1 MMNFVRD
8 IRGKIKITHVII
20 IWLIVNLASAFFSQ
34 LYSDEAYYTLFSHQL
49 AFGYFDHPPMIAL
62 IIRIGS
68 FIFNNELGVRII
80 SVISIS
86 TALFFIYK
94 LANVDKPVLFLA
106 AVFSI
111 FGLNVLGFLALP
123 DSPLL
128 LFAVLFFLIYKR
140 FLLKESLSNSILLG
154 LVMSAMLYSKYHGIL
169 IILFTVISNLR
180 LLRSGKF
187 WLAAIL
193 GIVLFI
199 PHLFWQY
206 NNDFV
211 SVSYHIFERS
221 ASYYKFSFTYE
232 YLFGQILYYGPFS
245 AIFMFIASI
254 KYKHSNLFDK
264 ALKWNLWGIL
274 IFFLLSSLKGRVEVN
289 WTLPIIIP
297 LLIFFLRYSVAKP
310 VFTRWFYILAVPVIV
325 MISLLRLEIV
335 YPVFNL
341 KVDRIEDFRG
351 HQEFGKE
358 IIKKS
363 KGFPIITNSYQEAG
377 LVSFYTNI
385 FAPSININGRRN
397 QFDLWHAD
405 DTLRFKK
412 VAYVNNFLAEGVK
425 IENPEYKDY
434 RITFID
440 SLPVMNDIFIT
451 TKPGKL
457 SVKHNEKI
465 KIKVLLSSTKAPENY
480 RDAGNY
486 KTRLNAGLYNE
497 ENLLIENV
505 CKSPV
510 NLILKENNG
519 EYNFQFEAPAEKGQY
534 QIEISLK
541 TSGLGEWNTK
551 KMVRLTV
558 N

>member
-1 MMNFVRD
+1 MNFVGD
-8 IRGKIKITHVII
+8 IMGKIKITHVVI
-20 IWLIVNLASAFFSQ
+20 IWLTVNLASAFFSL
-34 LYSDEAYYTLFSHQL
+34 LYSDEAYYTLFSNQL

-68 FIFNNELGVRII
+68 FIFKNELGIRII
-80 SVISIS
+80 SVILIS

-94 LANVDKPVLFLA
+94 LADVDKPVLFLA

-128 LFAVLFFLIYKR
+128 LSIVLFFLIYKR
-140 FLLKESLSNSILLG
+140 FLLKESLLNSILLG
-154 LVMSAMLYSKYHGIL
+154 LIMSTMLYSKYHGIL

-180 LLRSGKF
+180 LLRSEKF

-193 GIVLFI
+193 GIILFI
-199 PHLFWQY
+199 PHLLWQY

-211 SVSYHIFERS
+211 SVSYHFFERS
-221 ASYYKFSFTYE
+221 ASYYEFSFTYE
-232 YLFGQILYYGPFS
+232 YLFGQILFYGPFA
-245 AIFMFIASI
+245 AIFMFFAAI
-254 KYKHSNLFDK
+254 KYKQSNLFDK
-264 ALKWNLWGIL
+264 ALIWNLWGIL

-325 MISLLRLEIV
+325 MIIMIRLEII

-341 KVDRIEDFRG
+341 NVDRIDDFRG

-363 KGFPIITNSYQEAG
+363 KGFPVITNSYQKAG
-377 LVSFYTNI
+377 LITFYTNT
-385 FAPSININGRRN
+385 FVPSINVNGRRN

-405 DTLRFKK
+405 DSLRFKR
-412 VAYVNNFLAEGVK
+412 VAYINNYLGEGVK

-440 SLPVMNDIFIT
+440 SLPVMNDILIT
-451 TKPGKL
+451 TNPGKL
-457 SVKHNEKI
+457 SVKPNENI
-465 KIKVLLSSTKAPENY
+465 EIEVVLSSTKAPENY

-486 KTRLNAGLYNE
+486 TTRLYAGLYNE
-497 ENLLIENV
+497 QNLLIEEV
-505 CKSPV
+505 CKLPV
-510 NLILKENNG
+510 DLIFKENDG

-534 QIEISLK
+534 KIVISLK
-541 TSGLGEWNTK
+541 TSDLGEWNTK